1 MPRLVRLP
9 ESIDYALIIAVARA
23 VSQRREWAPT
33 LTPQQAFE
41 LAYDA
46 INSHV
51 MRGETLGDNPSKFL
65 AFIGIRSVRTVL
77 KNRVD
82 EAAPENMRPHFAK
95 YWTGERGYASD
106 HAADVDERISVRQAI
121 EGLSPQEQGDLIALA
136 ESFDGATAAQKRGVG
151 RVHFVK
157 RCRQAREAFF
167 RLWYEGETVPALPKR
182 VVNRVA

>member
-1 MPRLVRLP
+1 MPKTVQLP
-9 ESIDYALIIAVARA
+9 ESIDYALIIAVAKA
-23 VSQRREWAPT
+23 VSQRREWVGS
-33 LTPQQAFE
+33 LSQEQAFE
-41 LAYDA
+41 TAYDA

-51 MRGETLGDNPSKFL
+51 MRGETLGDNPSRFL
-65 AFIGIRSVRTVL
+65 AFIGIRAIRTAL

-82 EAAPENMRPHFAK
+82 ASSSEQMKPHFAK